1 MAINENDLNQEK
13 AYLNIVNKE
22 LKEKISDI
30 GVSLYQQE
38 EKINEF
44 KKYTWNSKA
53 GMDKVEVNAAIL
65 ENDLEV
71 ELLTM
76 RGLYL
81 KKLLKSESSP
91 YFGRVDFNGDKIY
104 IGLTYLDKNY
114 DHLIYDWRSPIS
126 NLFYECEIGNAEYE
140 AKEGTI
146 KGIMTKKRQY
156 KIEDGKLIRVFD
168 SNLNIVDDLLQEV
181 LGNESSDK
189 MKNIVDTIQK
199 EQNEIIRDV
208 AHKNLI
214 VEGIA
219 GSGKTSV
226 ALHRIAFL
234 LYKINNLKSKDI
246 LILSPNNVFSEYIS
260 NVLPE
265 LGEDNTQNTTWSDFA
280 NSFIKEYKGVESFTN
295 FVKRYYEKENINDF
309 SKIKLSD
316 EFKDII
322 DEYIAKFTKKVE
334 FTSGIE
340 CKYKDY
346 DIDTLNKLLHERYS
360 TIPLFGRIELISEN
374 IANYN
379 DGGKYKNKYIK
390 ELLTRL
396 NVSKDYK
403 KIYKGLFETDEFIKK
418 YGIID
423 TSYINDKIINYD
435 DSLIFIYMKGLLE
448 GFPYN
453 GIMKQIV
460 VDEAQDYTPLQYF
473 ILKTIFKN
481 ASFTILG
488 DVNQTINPYYKY
500 DTLKKLDKIFTSRTA
515 NLRLTKTYRSS
526 KEIIEYTNKIL
537 NLDFV
542 SAIRNN
548 NDIPVVFKKEKNIKE
563 DLIKNINNL
572 KNKYKSIAVIT
583 KNDKEANKIYNLLKN
598 DLDISLIK
606 TDSNI
611 FDRNLVVVPSY
622 VSKGLEFDSVIIYT
636 EKDNKYTDDEKYLY
650 YVSCTRCQHELV
662 IYNQEDWLTNKNR
675 L

>member
-1 MAINENDLNQEK
+1 
-13 AYLNIVNKE
+13 
-22 LKEKISDI
+22 
-30 GVSLYQQE
+30 
-38 EKINEF
+38 
-44 KKYTWNSKA
+44 
-53 GMDKVEVNAAIL
+53 
-65 ENDLEV
+65 
-71 ELLTM
+71 
-76 RGLYL
+76 
-81 KKLLKSESSP
+81 
-91 YFGRVDFNGDKIY
+91 
-104 IGLTYLDKNY
+104 
-114 DHLIYDWRSPIS
+114 
-126 NLFYECEIGNAEYE
+126 
-140 AKEGTI
+140 
-146 KGIMTKKRQY
+146 MTKKRQY

-322 DEYIAKFTKKVE
+322 DEYIAKFTKNVE

-563 DLIKNINNL
+563 DLIKNINKL

-662 IYNQEDWLTNKNR
+662 IYNQED
-675 L
+675 

>member
-22 LKEKISDI
+22 LKEKISNI

-322 DEYIAKFTKKVE
+322 DEYIAKFTKNVE

-662 IYNQEDWLTNKNR
+662 IYNQED
-675 L
+675 

>member
-322 DEYIAKFTKKVE
+322 DEYIAKFTKNVE

-403 KIYKGLFETDEFIKK
+403 KIYKGLFETEEFIKK

-662 IYNQEDWLTNKNR
+662 IYNQED
-675 L
+675 

>member
-322 DEYIAKFTKKVE
+322 DEYIAKFTKNVE

-403 KIYKGLFETDEFIKK
+403 KIYKGLFETEEFIKK

-500 DTLKKLDKIFTSRTA
+500 DTLKKLEKIFTNRTA

-548 NDIPVVFKKEKNIKE
+548 NDIPVVLKKEKNIKE
-563 DLIKNINNL
+563 DLIKDINNL
-572 KNKYKSIAVIT
+572 KNKYKSISIIN

-662 IYNQEDWLTNKNR
+662 IYNQED
-675 L
+675 

>member
-662 IYNQEDWLTNKNR
+662 IYNQED
-675 L
+675 

>member
-13 AYLNIVNKE
+13 SYLNIVNKE
-22 LKEKISDI
+22 LKEKISNI

-322 DEYIAKFTKKVE
+322 DEYIAKFTKNVE

-662 IYNQEDWLTNKNR
+662 IYNQED
-675 L
+675 

>member
-126 NLFYECEIGNAEYE
+126 NLFYECEIGNAEYQ

-322 DEYIAKFTKKVE
+322 DEYIAKFTKNVE

-403 KIYKGLFETDEFIKK
+403 KIYKGLFETEEFIKK

-662 IYNQEDWLTNKNR
+662 IYNQED
-675 L
+675 

>member
-22 LKEKISDI
+22 LKEKISNI

-44 KKYTWNSKA
+44 KKYTWNSKT

-563 DLIKNINNL
+563 DLIENINNL

-662 IYNQEDWLTNKNR
+662 IYNQED
-675 L
+675 

>member
-126 NLFYECEIGNAEYE
+126 NLFYECEIGNAEYQ

-322 DEYIAKFTKKVE
+322 DEYIAKFTKNVE

-662 IYNQEDWLTNKNR
+662 IYNQED
-675 L
+675 

>member
-548 NDIPVVFKKEKNIKE
+548 NDIPVVFKKDKNIKE
-563 DLIKNINNL
+563 DLIENINNL

-662 IYNQEDWLTNKNR
+662 IYNQED
-675 L
+675 

>member
-140 AKEGTI
+140 VKEGTI

-322 DEYIAKFTKKVE
+322 DEYIAKFTKNVE

-403 KIYKGLFETDEFIKK
+403 KIYKGLFETEEFIKK

-563 DLIKNINNL
+563 DLIKNINKL

-662 IYNQEDWLTNKNR
+662 IYNQED
-675 L
+675 

>member
-140 AKEGTI
+140 VKEGTI

-322 DEYIAKFTKKVE
+322 DEYIAKFTKNVE

-563 DLIKNINNL
+563 DLIKNINKL

-662 IYNQEDWLTNKNR
+662 IYNQED
-675 L
+675 

>member
-322 DEYIAKFTKKVE
+322 DEYIAKFTKNVE

>member
-126 NLFYECEIGNAEYE
+126 NLFYECEIGNAEYQ

-316 EFKDII
+316 EFKNII
-322 DEYIAKFTKKVE
+322 DEYIAKFTKNVE

-403 KIYKGLFETDEFIKK
+403 KIYKGLFETEEFIKK

-662 IYNQEDWLTNKNR
+662 IYNQED
-675 L
+675 

>member
-126 NLFYECEIGNAEYE
+126 NLFYECEIGNAEYQ

-322 DEYIAKFTKKVE
+322 DEYIAKFTKNVE

-403 KIYKGLFETDEFIKK
+403 KIYKGLFETEEFIKK

-481 ASFTILG
+481 VSFTILG

-662 IYNQEDWLTNKNR
+662 IYNQED
-675 L
+675 

>member
-140 AKEGTI
+140 VKEGTI

-322 DEYIAKFTKKVE
+322 DEYIAKFTKNVE

-403 KIYKGLFETDEFIKK
+403 KIYKGLFETEEFIKK

-662 IYNQEDWLTNKNR
+662 IYNQED
-675 L
+675 

>member
-403 KIYKGLFETDEFIKK
+403 KIYKGFFETDEFIKK

-563 DLIKNINNL
+563 DLIENINNL

-662 IYNQEDWLTNKNR
+662 IYNQED
-675 L
+675 

>member
-316 EFKDII
+316 EFKNII
-322 DEYIAKFTKKVE
+322 DEYIAKFTKNVE

-403 KIYKGLFETDEFIKK
+403 KIYKGLFETEEFIKK

-662 IYNQEDWLTNKNR
+662 IYNQED
-675 L
+675 

>member
-126 NLFYECEIGNAEYE
+126 NLFYECEIGNAEYQ

-316 EFKDII
+316 EFKNII
-322 DEYIAKFTKKVE
+322 DEYIAKFTKNVE

-403 KIYKGLFETDEFIKK
+403 KIYKGLFETEEFIKK

>member
-44 KKYTWNSKA
+44 KKYTWNSKS

-140 AKEGTI
+140 VKEGTI

-322 DEYIAKFTKKVE
+322 DEYIAKFTKNVE

-403 KIYKGLFETDEFIKK
+403 KIYKGLFETEEFIKK

-563 DLIKNINNL
+563 DLIENINNL

-662 IYNQEDWLTNKNR
+662 IYNQED
-675 L
+675 

>member
-22 LKEKISDI
+22 LKEKISNI

-322 DEYIAKFTKKVE
+322 DEYIAKFTKNVE

-403 KIYKGLFETDEFIKK
+403 KIYKGLFETEEFIKK

-662 IYNQEDWLTNKNR
+662 IYNQED
-675 L
+675 

>member
-340 CKYKDY
+340 CKYKNY

-563 DLIKNINNL
+563 DLIENINNL

-662 IYNQEDWLTNKNR
+662 IYNQED
-675 L
+675 

>member
-126 NLFYECEIGNAEYE
+126 NLFYECEIGNAEYQ

-322 DEYIAKFTKKVE
+322 DEYIAKFTKNVE

-403 KIYKGLFETDEFIKK
+403 KIYKGLFETEEFIKK

-515 NLRLTKTYRSS
+515 NLRLTKTYRPS

-662 IYNQEDWLTNKNR
+662 IYNQED
-675 L
+675 

>member
-71 ELLTM
+71 KLLTM

-322 DEYIAKFTKKVE
+322 DEYIAKFTKNVE

-548 NDIPVVFKKEKNIKE
+548 NDIPVVLKKEKNIKE

-662 IYNQEDWLTNKNR
+662 IYNQED
-675 L
+675 

>member
-316 EFKDII
+316 EFKNII
-322 DEYIAKFTKKVE
+322 DEYIAKFTKNVE

-563 DLIKNINNL
+563 DLIKNINKL

-662 IYNQEDWLTNKNR
+662 IYNQED
-675 L
+675 

>member
-403 KIYKGLFETDEFIKK
+403 KIYKGLFETEEFIKK

-662 IYNQEDWLTNKNR
+662 IYNQED
-675 L
+675 

>member
-126 NLFYECEIGNAEYE
+126 NLFYECEIGNAEYQ

-316 EFKDII
+316 EFKNII
-322 DEYIAKFTKKVE
+322 DEYIAKFTKNVE

-403 KIYKGLFETDEFIKK
+403 KIYKGLFETEEFIKK

-636 EKDNKYTDDEKYLY
+636 EKDNKYTDNEKYLY

-662 IYNQEDWLTNKNR
+662 IYNQED
-675 L
+675 

>member
-22 LKEKISDI
+22 LKEKISNI

-563 DLIKNINNL
+563 DLIENINNL

-662 IYNQEDWLTNKNR
+662 IYNQED
-675 L
+675 

>member
-322 DEYIAKFTKKVE
+322 DEYIAKFTKNVE

-403 KIYKGLFETDEFIKK
+403 KIYKGLFETEEFIKK

>member
-140 AKEGTI
+140 VKEGTI

-316 EFKDII
+316 EFKNII
-322 DEYIAKFTKKVE
+322 DEYIAKFTKNVE

-403 KIYKGLFETDEFIKK
+403 KIYKGLFETEEFIKK

-662 IYNQEDWLTNKNR
+662 IYNQED
-675 L
+675 

>member
-140 AKEGTI
+140 VKEGTI

-234 LYKINNLKSKDI
+234 LYKINSLKSKDI

-322 DEYIAKFTKKVE
+322 DEYIAKFTKNVE

-403 KIYKGLFETDEFIKK
+403 KIYKGLFETEEFIKK

-662 IYNQEDWLTNKNR
+662 IYNQED
-675 L
+675 

>member
-322 DEYIAKFTKKVE
+322 DEYIAKFTKNVE

-583 KNDKEANKIYNLLKN
+583 KNYKEANKIYNLLKN

-662 IYNQEDWLTNKNR
+662 IYNQED
-675 L
+675 

>member
-322 DEYIAKFTKKVE
+322 DEYIAKFTKNVE

-662 IYNQEDWLTNKNR
+662 IYNQED
-675 L
+675 

>member
-140 AKEGTI
+140 VKEGTI

-322 DEYIAKFTKKVE
+322 DEYIAKFTKNVE

-563 DLIKNINNL
+563 DLIENINNL

-662 IYNQEDWLTNKNR
+662 IYNQED
-675 L
+675 

>member
-126 NLFYECEIGNAEYE
+126 NLFYECEIGNAEYQ

-316 EFKDII
+316 EFKNII
-322 DEYIAKFTKKVE
+322 DEYIAKFTKNVE

-662 IYNQEDWLTNKNR
+662 IYNQED
-675 L
+675 

>member
-403 KIYKGLFETDEFIKK
+403 KIYKGLFETEEFIKK

-563 DLIKNINNL
+563 DLIENINNL

-662 IYNQEDWLTNKNR
+662 IYNQED
-675 L
+675 

>member
-1 MAINENDLNQEK
+1 
-13 AYLNIVNKE
+13 
-22 LKEKISDI
+22 
-30 GVSLYQQE
+30 
-38 EKINEF
+38 
-44 KKYTWNSKA
+44 
-53 GMDKVEVNAAIL
+53 
-65 ENDLEV
+65 
-71 ELLTM
+71 
-76 RGLYL
+76 
-81 KKLLKSESSP
+81 
-91 YFGRVDFNGDKIY
+91 
-104 IGLTYLDKNY
+104 
-114 DHLIYDWRSPIS
+114 
-126 NLFYECEIGNAEYE
+126 
-140 AKEGTI
+140 
-146 KGIMTKKRQY
+146 MTKKRQY

-322 DEYIAKFTKKVE
+322 DEYIAKFTKNVE

-403 KIYKGLFETDEFIKK
+403 KIYKGLFETEEFIKK

-435 DSLIFIYMKGLLE
+435 DSLIFIYMKGLL
-448 GFPYN
+448 
-453 GIMKQIV
+453 
-460 VDEAQDYTPLQYF
+460 
-473 ILKTIFKN
+473 
-481 ASFTILG
+481 
-488 DVNQTINPYYKY
+488 
-500 DTLKKLDKIFTSRTA
+500 
-515 NLRLTKTYRSS
+515 
-526 KEIIEYTNKIL
+526 
-537 NLDFV
+537 
-542 SAIRNN
+542 
-548 NDIPVVFKKEKNIKE
+548 
-563 DLIKNINNL
+563 
-572 KNKYKSIAVIT
+572 
-583 KNDKEANKIYNLLKN
+583 
-598 DLDISLIK
+598 
-606 TDSNI
+606 
-611 FDRNLVVVPSY
+611 
-622 VSKGLEFDSVIIYT
+622 
-636 EKDNKYTDDEKYLY
+636 
-650 YVSCTRCQHELV
+650 
-662 IYNQEDWLTNKNR
+662 
-675 L
+675 